1 MTPKEAQTC
10 TRTRLRKVHV
20 RRQRLPKNW
29 ATRTDVYSGGEGGAS
44 AADGVT
50 GGAGVGAADYVGE
63 LDLAVG
69 RTVHVWG
76 REMKLVGCDPFTQ
89 EYYR

>member
-1 MTPKEAQTC
+1 M
-10 TRTRLRKVHV
+10 HF
-20 RRQRLPKNW
+20 RRQRLPRDWKV
-29 ATRTDVYSGGEGGAS
+29 RTDVYSGGEGGAV
-44 AADGVT
+44 DGD
-50 GGAGVGAADYVGE
+50 GGDRGNGFVGE

-89 EYYR
+89 AYYRCEASVTREPSSKTHY